1 MAKVYYRYCDIDG
14 MKIFYR
20 EAGMRSDSPSILLL
34 HGFPS
39 ASHQFRD
46 LIPLIC
52 EKYHVV
58 APDLPGF
65 GLSDMKPRNQM
76 TYTFEN
82 FANAITA
89 FTEKLHLDQYV
100 EYIFDYGAP
109 VGLRM
114 ALMHPE
120 RVTAIVSQNG
130 NAYEEGLTDAWAPI
144 RAYWKDPSQ
153 KNRDAIRVML
163 KPETT
168 VWQYTQG
175 ASDKELVSPDGYTLD
190 NHYLARPGNDE
201 IQLDLFLDYQNNVK
215 MYPQFHEYFRKRQP
229 PLLAVWG
236 CNDPFFSQEGAEAYK
251 RDLPKAEILLLN
263 AGHFAIET
271 HAQVIADAI
280 EKFLV
285 AVPITAGKH

>member
-1 MAKVYYRYCDIDG
+1 MAEIYYRYCDIGG

-20 EAGMRSDSPSILLL
+20 EAGTKGNGPTLLLL

-46 LIPLIC
+46 LIPLLC
-52 EKYHVV
+52 EGHHVV
-58 APDLPGF
+58 APDFPGF
-65 GLSDMKPRNQM
+65 GLSDMKPHDQM
-76 TYTFEN
+76 AYTFESL
-82 FANAITA
+82 ANAIAA
-89 FTEKLHLDQYV
+89 FTEKLNLDRYV

-120 RVTAIVSQNG
+120 RVVAIVTQSG
-130 NAYEEGLTDAWAPI
+130 NAYEEGLTDAWNPI

-153 KNRDAIRVML
+153 KNRDALRMLL

-168 VWQYTQG
+168 IWQYTQG
-175 ASDKELVSPDGYTLD
+175 APDKELVSPDGYTLD
-190 NHYLARPGNDE
+190 NYYLARPGNDE

-215 MYPQFHEYFRKRQP
+215 MYPHFQEYFRKTQV

-236 CNDPFFSQEGAEAYK
+236 CNDPFFSKAGAEAYK
-251 RDLPKAEILLLN
+251 RDLPKAEIHLLN

-271 HAQVIADAI
+271 HAGAIAHAI
-280 EKFLV
+280 GRFL
-285 AVPITAGKH
+285 TRDRS